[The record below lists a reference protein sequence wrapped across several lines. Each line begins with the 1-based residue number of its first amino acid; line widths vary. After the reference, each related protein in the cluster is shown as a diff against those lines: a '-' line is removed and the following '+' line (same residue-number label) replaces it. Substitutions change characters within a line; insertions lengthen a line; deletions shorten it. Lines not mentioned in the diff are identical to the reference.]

1 MADLYFTSGTE
12 QEPWEWAVYEEI
24 YNPSI
29 PLDEQKFQ
37 HRTADLSSDIG
48 PVYIGHQKGQ

>member
-12 QEPWEWAVYEEI
+12 QEPWEWAIYEEI